1 MRQFLLL
8 VLLVCGT
15 GFASAEMTADAK
27 VHELEQRVNKLEE
40 KGSLVSMKFNNGEIK
55 LMEKDTSG
63 LVMFAF
69 GVVCALWAQ
78 NTGRGPWKWF
88 FFGMLTGPIAS
99 VVMLW
104 KNSTDKLTERIR
116 RLDT

>member
-8 VLLVCGT
+8 TLFVCGT
-15 GFASAEMTADAK
+15 CFASAETPSEAK
-27 VHELEQRVNKLEE
+27 VRELEQRVNKLEE
-40 KGSLVSMKFNNGEIK
+40 KGSLFSMKFNNGEIK

-88 FFGMLTGPIAS
+88 FLGLLTGPIAAT
-99 VVMLW
+99 VMLW
-104 KNSTDKLTERIR
+104 KNSIDKLKERIS